1 MHSYLRAIGFAN
13 ITKESEVEKLLED
26 VYKKFDHREAVRED
40 DTAFIEME
48 KEFAPDMGIKLCG
61 DVDGDGFHRQYYFP
75 YYKGRSVTTSE
86 EVSVERR
93 VNGDS
98 FAGICDDGR
107 VGVSLIFYL
116 QNAARYRQEQI
127 LNQLKGIPVT
137 TTFTGLS
144 SGGRIL
150 FPVAKK
156 RLRKIWILKRNLLHT
171 AAS

>member
-13 ITKESEVEKLLED
+13 ITKESEVEELLAD
-26 VYKKFDHREAVRED
+26 VYQKFDHREAVRED

-61 DVDGDGFHRQYYFP
+61 DIDGDGFHRQYYFP

-107 VGVSLIFYL
+107 VGVSLIL
-116 QNAARYRQEQI
+116 SAECGAVSPGTDLKSAKGSGHNNLYRSVI
-127 LNQLKGIPVT
+127 RRTDPV
-137 TTFTGLS
+137 
-144 SGGRIL
+144 SGGKAFI
-150 FPVAKK
+150 
-156 RLRKIWILKRNLLHT
+156 
-171 AAS
+171 

>member
-107 VGVSLIFYL
+107 VGVSLISAECG
-116 QNAARYRQEQI
+116 QVSPGTDPESVERD
-127 LNQLKGIPVT
+127 
-137 TTFTGLS
+137 
-144 SGGRIL
+144 SGHDDIHRFVIWRKNFVPGG
-150 FPVAKK
+150 KK
-156 RLRKIWILKRNLLHT
+156 SVCGKYGF
-171 AAS
+171 

>member
-48 KEFAPDMGIKLCG
+48 KEFALDMGIKLCG

-107 VGVSLIFYL
+107 VGV
-116 QNAARYRQEQI
+116 
-127 LNQLKGIPVT
+127 
-137 TTFTGLS
+137 
-144 SGGRIL
+144 
-150 FPVAKK
+150 
-156 RLRKIWILKRNLLHT
+156 
-171 AAS
+171 